1 MEGGERGGCSEQC
14 PGGRPREEGW
24 SGLLVEC
31 SRSSRGVKGKAPGQD
46 LRGQILVTVSVP
58 SGPAALCGRD
68 PSSEVQKALGGGRG

>member
-24 SGLLVEC
+24 PGLLAEC
-31 SRSSRGVKGKAPGQD
+31 SRSSRAVKGKAPGQD

-58 SGPAALCGRD
+58 SGPVALCGWD
-68 PSSEVQKALGGGRG
+68 PSSEVQKALGEGRD